1 VFKLGDI
8 VEYKNNTGKIV
19 FICEYSLSILVGN
32 EFPRQNQSRLVVYC
46 CEWDKVKLIQDSSE
60 IDHAAET
67 NL

>member
-19 FICEYSLSILVGN
+19 FICELSLSILNGD

-46 CEWDKVKLIQDSSE
+46 YEWDKVKLIQDSSE
-60 IDHAAET
+60 IDPAAET
-67 NL
+67 NS